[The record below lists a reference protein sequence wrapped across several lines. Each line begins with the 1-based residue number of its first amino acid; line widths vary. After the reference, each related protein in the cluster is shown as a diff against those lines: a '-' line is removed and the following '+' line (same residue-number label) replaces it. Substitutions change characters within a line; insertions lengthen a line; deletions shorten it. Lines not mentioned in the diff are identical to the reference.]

1 MGQIAK
7 KTLSGQENLP
17 FWIILAELLF
27 MVATPFNMANLLFL
41 GVFTDKFKNVSES
54 LQPLECLE

>member
-27 MVATPFNMANLLFL
+27 MVATPFKEIIENEMH
-41 GVFTDKFKNVSES
+41 E
-54 LQPLECLE
+54 